1 MPTGFR
7 YEDSRGKAH
16 EASFHVDKAV
26 IGALVSIILVLLMQ
40 TGSFIWW
47 ASKISTTVDVHDR
60 RLESVES
67 WRSLVTTQNEML
79 VRLEARF
86 SDQTRRLERLERSV
100 DQMEARAVARK
111 DR

>member
-7 YEDSRGKAH
+7 YEDSRGH
-16 EASFHVDKAV
+16 SHDASFHVDKSIVA
-26 IGALVSIILVLLMQ
+26 ALVSIILVLLVQ

-67 WRSLVTTQNEML
+67 WRSLVMTQNEML
-79 VRLEARF
+79 VRLETKF
-86 SDQTRRLERLERSV
+86 GDQTRRLDRLERGL
-100 DQMEARAVARK
+100 DQMEARAVAQKSR
-111 DR
+111 